1 LLVAVLVEVDLTV
14 QMVVVVLV
22 VSTQD
27 LQQEVLLL
35 IRLLLVVVVVPTHLV
50 QILCSIVIDQPV
62 GVEDLTGT
70 IQERLASPIRSGLQV
85 DLVVVPPM
93 ILLELQQEQETNIPH
108 HHPRTLEMLL
118 DKEMLV
124 VRVEIW
130 QEMGLSLAV
139 EAVVVPVVAVVTLAP
154 VHRVQVVLDHQT
166 FIKLDLQFFM
176 LVAAVADLNPMD
188 KTIPVEL
195 QDQVAAVLEQIVVLD
210 QQVPQILEVEEV
222 EHNLVVDQDLVVQ
235 EL

>member
-14 QMVVVVLV
+14 QMVVAVLV
-22 VSTQD
+22 VSIQD

-35 IRLLLVVVVVPTHLV
+35 IRLLLVVAVVPTHLV
-50 QILCSIVIDQPV
+50 QTLCSIVIDQPV
-62 GVEDLTGT
+62 GVKDLTGT
-70 IQERLASPIRSGLQV
+70 MQTVMGPTFQV
-85 DLVVVPPM
+85 DLVAVPPM
-93 ILLELQQEQETNIPH
+93 IHLDLQQEQETNIPQ

-118 DKEMLV
+118 DKEVLV

-139 EAVVVPVVAVVTLAP
+139 VAVVVPVVAVVTLAP
-154 VHRVQVVLDHQT
+154 VDRVQVVLDHQT

-176 LVAAVADLNPMD
+176 LVAAVVDLNLMVLQV
-188 KTIPVEL
+188 IWVVL
-195 QDQVAAVLEQIVVLD
+195 QDQVAAVLDQIVVLD
-210 QQVPQILEVEEV
+210 QQGPQILEAEEV
-222 EHNLVVDQDLVVQ
+222 ERMLAADQDLVVR

>member
-22 VSTQD
+22 VFTQD

-50 QILCSIVIDQPV
+50 QTLCSIVIDQPV
-62 GVEDLTGT
+62 GVKDLIGT
-70 IQERLASPIRSGLQV
+70 MQTVMGPTFQV

-93 ILLELQQEQETNIPH
+93 IHLDLQVDQETNIPQ
-108 HHPRTLEMLL
+108 HHPRSLEMLL
-118 DKEMLV
+118 DKEILV

-154 VHRVQVVLDHQT
+154 VDRVQVVLDHQT

-176 LVAAVADLNPMD
+176 LVAAVVDLNLMVLQV
-188 KTIPVEL
+188 IWVVL
-195 QDQVAAVLEQIVVLD
+195 QDQVAVVLDQIVVLD
-210 QQVPQILEVEEV
+210 QQEPQILEVEEV
-222 EHNLVVDQDLVVQ
+222 ERMLAADQDLVVR